1 MDRQPFA
8 LLGTLFGAY
17 ADTVPEFACSCS
29 ATQAQLHTSR
39 SNMTG
44 RRSLWGSDGPVVLL
58 LHEASA
64 TDREGRTWKAGASG
78 ATG

>member
-8 LLGTLFGAY
+8 PLGTLFGAY
-17 ADTVPEFACSCS
+17 ADTVPEFAWSS

-44 RRSLWGSDGPVVLL
+44 RRVLWGSDGPVVLS

-64 TDREGRTWKAGASG
+64 TGREGRTWKAGASG